1 MTIKLSP
8 LVHIEIVVHDADA
21 AYEMLNR
28 VFGAIKVEEKFS
40 DHLETL
46 GGLERIVHVELGG
59 TILQL
64 IEPGD
69 YGTWAE
75 QLKTSGPG
83 VHNITYQVDHI
94 APAIAALEKEGCP
107 LQSQLPIDLKLL
119 LGEDTPEP
127 NEPNACM
134 VDSKAMLG
142 FRLELFHK
150 PWAKE

>member
-1 MTIKLSP
+1 
-8 LVHIEIVVHDADA
+8 
-21 AYEMLNR
+21 MLHR
-28 VFGAIKVEEKFS
+28 VFGATKVEQEFS
-40 DHLETL
+40 QQLESFGTL
-46 GGLERIVHVELGG
+46 KRILHIELGG

-94 APAIAALEKEGCP
+94 SHAIKALEKEGCTT
-107 LQSQLPIDLKLL
+107 QSQLPIDLKLL
-119 LGEDTPEP
+119 LGDDTPAPTEA
-127 NEPNACM
+127 NACM
-134 VDSKAMLG
+134 IDTKDKLG

-150 PWAKE
+150 PD

>member
-8 LVHIEIVVHDADA
+8 LVHIEIVVHDADT
-21 AYEMLNR
+21 AYNMLHR
-28 VFGAIKVEEKFS
+28 VFGATKVEEKFS
-40 DHLETL
+40 DYLENL
-46 GGLERIVHVELGG
+46 GGLERIIHVELGG

-75 QLKTSGPG
+75 QLKNHGPG
-83 VHNITYQVDHI
+83 VHNITYQVDNI
-94 APAIAALEKEGCP
+94 EPAIAALEKEGCP
-107 LQSQLPIDLKLL
+107 LLSKLPIDLKLM
-119 LGEDTPEP
+119 LGDDTPKP

-134 VDSKAMLG
+134 INTKDMLG

-150 PWAKE
+150 PGA